1 MPPLQV
7 HLPLRRRILLQITM
21 KKLLQLLVM
30 LCLSSAAMAETFTIE
45 DIRVQGLQRISA
57 GTVFNYLSVKVG
69 DEMTDNDARGII
81 RSLFKSK
88 YFDDVQVERDGNV
101 LVIIV
106 DERPAISS
114 IELIGNK
121 DLDSAELLKSL
132 RDIGFGEG
140 QVFEQAMLE
149 RVELELERQ
158 YFSRGK
164 YGVAIESEVTPLS
177 RNRVAIQITMAEGV
191 VATIKDINIVGN
203 NSYEQDE
210 LTTEFQTTT
219 GTLLSFITKDNQYSR
234 QKLSADLET
243 LRSFYL
249 DRGFVDFT
257 VESTQVSIS
266 DDKKNIF
273 ITINISEGDKYKIN
287 EVRLAGNLIVP
298 EQELFKLVTI
308 SRNSV
313 FSRKAITNSTENLT
327 DRLGNDGYAFANV
340 NAVPEINAEEKEVD
354 LTFFVDPGRRAYV
367 RRINISGNSKSRDE
381 VLRREFRQ
389 QESAWISTEKV
400 EQSKQRVSRLGYFE
414 DVNVET
420 IPVPGVQDQ
429 VDLDFSV
436 TETPSGSL
444 SAGIGFSQSD
454 GLIFNANITQ
464 KNFLGSGKHIRFGFN
479 NSSINTVYS
488 FGYTNPFLTVDGISR
503 GFNAFYRKTDADQ
516 ANIARFTLDA
526 FGGDMTFGIPISED
540 NRINLGL
547 GYEHTEVELPSFQ
560 NERITRYEEYL
571 EREGDTFDTVTLN
584 LGWSSDSR
592 DNALLPTSGISQS
605 VSAEVAIP
613 GPSLQFYK
621 LRYKVNAYRPIS
633 DSLTFAVRGEFG
645 YGDAYGSTEEYPFF
659 QNFYA
664 GGIRSVRGF
673 QANTLG
679 VRETTPDGDD
689 EPLGGNLLVTGGA
702 EVIFPVPFTD
712 NKLKSFRLSAFTD
725 FGNVYDVD
733 QDFDAGLLRY
743 SAGLSAIWI
752 SPFGAMSFSI
762 AAPIKKEDGDET
774 EAFQFSLGSTF

>member
-1 MPPLQV
+1 M
-7 HLPLRRRILLQITM
+7 R
-21 KKLLQLLVM
+21 KLLQFLVM
-30 LCLSSAAMAETFTIE
+30 LCLSAAVMAETFTIE
-45 DIRVQGLQRISA
+45 DIRVEGLQRISA
-57 GTVFNYLSVKVG
+57 GTVFNYLPVKVG
-69 DEMTDNDARGII
+69 DEMSDNDARGII
-81 RSLFKSK
+81 RSLYKSK
-88 YFDDVQVERDGNV
+88 YFNDVQVERQDNV
-101 LVIIV
+101 LVIKV
-106 DERPAISS
+106 QERPAISS
-114 IELIGNK
+114 IELVGNK
-121 DLDSAELLKSL
+121 DMDSGELLKSL
-132 RDIGFGEG
+132 REIGFGEG

-177 RNRVAIQITMAEGV
+177 RNRVAIRITMAEGV

-203 NSYEQDE
+203 DSFEQEE
-210 LTTEFQTTT
+210 LTEEFQTTT

-249 DRGFVDFT
+249 DRGYVDFT

-266 DDKKNIF
+266 DDKKNMF
-273 ITINISEGDKYKIN
+273 ITINISEGDKYKID

-298 EQELFKLVTI
+298 EEELFPLVTI
-308 SRNSV
+308 KQNSV
-313 FSRKAITNSTENLT
+313 FSRKAITKSTENLT
-327 DRLGNDGYAFANV
+327 NRLGNDGYAFANV
-340 NAVPEINAEEKEVD
+340 NAVPEIDREAKEVD

-367 RRINISGNSKSRDE
+367 RRIQISGNSKTRDE
-381 VLRREFRQ
+381 VLRREMRQ

-400 EQSKQRVSRLGYFE
+400 EQSKSRISRLGYFE
-414 DVNVET
+414 NVNVET

-429 VDLDFSV
+429 VDLDFGV

-444 SAGIGFSQSD
+444 SAGVGYSQSD
-454 GLIFNANITQ
+454 GIIFNANVTQ

-488 FGYTNPFLTVDGISR
+488 FGYTNPYATIDGISQ
-503 GFNAFYRKTDADQ
+503 GFNAYYRKTDADE
-516 ANIARFTLDA
+516 ANIARYTLDA
-526 FGGDMTFGIPISED
+526 FGGDFTYGIPISEE
-540 NRINLGL
+540 NRIDLGF
-547 GYEHTEVELPSFQ
+547 GYERTEIDLPSTD
-560 NERITRYEEYL
+560 RILRYEEFID
-571 EREGDTFDTVTLN
+571 REGDSFDTVTLN
-584 LGWSSDSR
+584 AGWSSDSR
-592 DNALLPTSGISQS
+592 NSAILPTSGIAQS

-621 LRYKVNAYRPIS
+621 LRYKANAYKPLS
-633 DSLTFAVRGEFG
+633 DDLTFAIRGEFG
-645 YGDAYGSTEEYPFF
+645 YGDAYGDTNEFPFF
-659 QNFYA
+659 ENFYA

-679 VRETTPDGDD
+679 VKERTSDGDE
-689 EPLGGNLLVTGGA
+689 EPVGGNLLVSGGA
-702 EVIFPVPFTD
+702 EIIFPVPFMD
-712 NKLKSFRLSAFTD
+712 KSLKSFRLSAFTD
-725 FGNVYDVD
+725 FGNVYDVN

-752 SPFGAMSFSI
+752 SPFGAMTFSI
-762 AAPIKKEDGDET
+762 AAPLKKEDGDET

>member
-1 MPPLQV
+1 MNK
-7 HLPLRRRILLQITM
+7 LLQILV
-21 KKLLQLLVM
+21 LLCVTSVAL
-30 LCLSSAAMAETFTIE
+30 AENFIIE
-45 DIRVQGLQRISA
+45 DIRVEGLQRISA
-57 GTVFNYLSVKVG
+57 GTVFNFLPVKVG

-81 RSLFKSK
+81 RSLYKSK
-88 YFDDVQVERDGNV
+88 YFNDVQLEQQDNI
-101 LVIIV
+101 LVIKV
-106 DERPAISS
+106 QERPAISS
-114 IELIGNK
+114 IELVGNK
-121 DLDSAELLKSL
+121 DMDSAELLKSL
-132 RDIGFGEG
+132 RELGFGEG

-177 RNRVAIQITMAEGV
+177 RNRVAIRITMAEGV
-191 VATIKDINIVGN
+191 VATISEINIVGN
-203 NSYEQDE
+203 DSFEQKE

-219 GTLLSFITKDNQYSR
+219 GSLLSFITKDNQYSR

-266 DDKKNIF
+266 DDKKNMF
-273 ITINISEGDKYKIN
+273 ITINLSEGNKYKIN
-287 EVRLAGNLIVP
+287 EVRIAGNLIVP
-298 EQELFKLVTI
+298 EQELFELVTI
-308 SRNSV
+308 NKNSV
-313 FSRKAITNSTENLT
+313 FSRKAITKSTENLT
-327 DRLGNDGYAFANV
+327 DRLGNEGYAFANV
-340 NAVPEINAEEKEVD
+340 NAVPDINREEQEVN

-367 RRINISGNSKSRDE
+367 RRINISGNSKTRDE

-400 EQSKQRVSRLGYFE
+400 EQSKARVSRLGYF
-414 DVNVET
+414 DNVNVET
-420 IPVPGVQDQ
+420 IPVAGVQDQ

-436 TETPSGSL
+436 SETPSGSL
-444 SAGIGFSQSD
+444 SAGVGYSQSD
-454 GLIFNANITQ
+454 GIIFNANVTQ

-479 NSSINTVYS
+479 NSSINTIYS
-488 FGYTNPFLTVDGISR
+488 FGYTNPFATVDGISQ
-503 GFNAFYRKTDADQ
+503 GFNAFYRKTDADE
-516 ANIARFTLDA
+516 ANIARYTLDA
-526 FGGDMTFGIPISED
+526 FGGDITYGIPISEE

-547 GYEHTEVELPSFQ
+547 GYEHTEVDLPSRASD
-560 NERITRYEEYL
+560 RITRYVDYL
-571 EREGDTFDTVTLN
+571 EREGNSFDTVTLN

-605 VSAEVAIP
+605 LSAEVAIP
-613 GPSLQFYK
+613 GPSLEYYK
-621 LRYKVNAYRPIS
+621 LRYKASAYRPIS

-645 YGDAYGSTEEYPFF
+645 YGDAYGSTEEFPFF

-679 VRETTPDGDD
+679 VRERTADGDD

-702 EVIFPVPFTD
+702 EIIFPVPFME
-712 NKLKSFRLSAFTD
+712 KSLKSFRLSAFTD

-743 SAGLSAIWI
+743 SAGLSAIWV
-752 SPFGAMSFSI
+752 SPFGAMTFSI
-762 AAPIKKEDGDET
+762 AAPLNKEDGDET

>member
-1 MPPLQV
+1 M
-7 HLPLRRRILLQITM
+7 R
-21 KKLLQLLVM
+21 KLLQFLVM
-30 LCLSSAAMAETFTIE
+30 LCLSAAVMAETFTIE
-45 DIRVQGLQRISA
+45 DIRVEGLQRISA
-57 GTVFNYLSVKVG
+57 GTVFNYLPVKVG

-81 RSLFKSK
+81 RSLYKSK
-88 YFDDVQVERDGNV
+88 YFEDVQVERQDNV
-101 LVIIV
+101 LVIKV
-106 DERPAISS
+106 QERPAISS
-114 IELIGNK
+114 IELVGNK
-121 DLDSAELLKSL
+121 DMDSAELLKSL

-177 RNRVAIQITMAEGV
+177 RNRVAIRITMAEGV

-203 NSYEQDE
+203 DSFEQEE
-210 LTTEFQTTT
+210 LTEEFQTTT

-249 DRGFVDFT
+249 DRGYVDFT

-266 DDKKNIF
+266 DDKKNMF
-273 ITINISEGDKYKIN
+273 ITINITEGEKYKID

-298 EQELFKLVTI
+298 EEELFDLVTI
-308 SRNSV
+308 KQNSV
-313 FSRKAITNSTENLT
+313 FSRKAITKSTENLT
-327 DRLGNDGYAFANV
+327 NRLGNDGYAFANV
-340 NAVPEINAEEKEVD
+340 NAVPEIDREAKEVD

-367 RRINISGNSKSRDE
+367 RRIQIAGNSKTRDE
-381 VLRREFRQ
+381 VLRREMRQ
-389 QESAWISTEKV
+389 QESAWIATDKV
-400 EQSKQRVSRLGYFE
+400 EQSKARISRLGYFE
-414 DVNVET
+414 NVNVET

-429 VDLDFSV
+429 VDLNYGV

-444 SAGIGFSQSD
+444 SAGVGYSQSD
-454 GLIFNANITQ
+454 GIIFNANVTQ

-488 FGYTNPFLTVDGISR
+488 FGYTNPYATIDGISQ
-503 GFNAFYRKTDADQ
+503 GFNAYYRKTDADE
-516 ANIARFTLDA
+516 ANIARYTLDA
-526 FGGDMTFGIPISED
+526 FGGDFTYGIPISEE
-540 NRINLGL
+540 NRIDLGF
-547 GYEHTEVELPSFQ
+547 GYEHTEIDLPSTD
-560 NERITRYEEYL
+560 RILRYEEFID
-571 EREGDTFDTVTLN
+571 REGDSFDTVTLN
-584 LGWSSDSR
+584 AGWSSDSR
-592 DNALLPTSGISQS
+592 DSAILPTSGIAQS
-605 VSAEVAIP
+605 VNAEVAIP

-621 LRYKVNAYRPIS
+621 LRYKANAYRPITE
-633 DSLTFAVRGEFG
+633 DLTFAIRGEFG
-645 YGDAYGSTEEYPFF
+645 YGDAYGDTNEFPFF
-659 QNFYA
+659 ENFYA

-679 VRETTPDGDD
+679 VKERTSDGDE
-689 EPLGGNLLVTGGA
+689 EPVGGNLLVSGGA
-702 EVIFPVPFTD
+702 EVIFPVPFMDKT
-712 NKLKSFRLSAFTD
+712 LKSFRLSAFTD
-725 FGNVYDVD
+725 FGNVYDVN

-752 SPFGAMSFSI
+752 SPFGAMTFSI
-762 AAPIKKEDGDET
+762 AAPLSKEDGDET

>member
-1 MPPLQV
+1 M
-7 HLPLRRRILLQITM
+7 R
-21 KKLLQLLVM
+21 KLLQFLVM
-30 LCLSSAAMAETFTIE
+30 LCLSAAVMAETFTIE
-45 DIRVQGLQRISA
+45 DIRVEGLQRISA
-57 GTVFNYLSVKVG
+57 GTVFNYLPVKVG
-69 DEMTDNDARGII
+69 DEMSDNDARGII
-81 RSLFKSK
+81 RSLYKSK
-88 YFDDVQVERDGNV
+88 YFNDVQVERQDSV
-101 LVIIV
+101 LVIKV
-106 DERPAISS
+106 QERPAISS
-114 IELIGNK
+114 IELVGNK
-121 DLDSAELLKSL
+121 DMDSGELLKSL
-132 RDIGFGEG
+132 REIGFGEG

-177 RNRVAIQITMAEGV
+177 RNRVAIRITMAEGV

-203 NSYEQDE
+203 DSFEQEE
-210 LTTEFQTTT
+210 LTEEFQTTT

-249 DRGFVDFT
+249 DRGYVDFT

-266 DDKKNIF
+266 DDKKNMF
-273 ITINISEGDKYKIN
+273 ITINISEGDKYKID

-298 EQELFKLVTI
+298 EEELFPLVTI
-308 SRNSV
+308 KQNSV
-313 FSRKAITNSTENLT
+313 FSRKAITKSTENLT
-327 DRLGNDGYAFANV
+327 NRLGNDGYAFANV
-340 NAVPEINAEEKEVD
+340 NAVPEIDREAKEVD

-367 RRINISGNSKSRDE
+367 RRIQISGNSKTRDE
-381 VLRREFRQ
+381 VLRREMRQ

-400 EQSKQRVSRLGYFE
+400 EQSKSRISRLGYFE
-414 DVNVET
+414 NVNVET

-429 VDLDFSV
+429 VDLDFGV

-444 SAGIGFSQSD
+444 SAGVGYSQSD
-454 GLIFNANITQ
+454 GIIFNANVTQ

-488 FGYTNPFLTVDGISR
+488 FGYTNPYATIDGISQ
-503 GFNAFYRKTDADQ
+503 GFNAYYRKTDADE
-516 ANIARFTLDA
+516 ANIARYTLDA
-526 FGGDMTFGIPISED
+526 FGGDFTYGIPISEE
-540 NRINLGL
+540 NRIDLGF
-547 GYEHTEVELPSFQ
+547 GYERTEIDLPSTD
-560 NERITRYEEYL
+560 RILRYEEFID
-571 EREGDTFDTVTLN
+571 REGDSFDTVTLN
-584 LGWSSDSR
+584 AGWSSDSR
-592 DNALLPTSGISQS
+592 NSAILPTSGIAQS

-621 LRYKVNAYRPIS
+621 LRYKANAYKPLS
-633 DSLTFAVRGEFG
+633 DDLTFAIRGEFG
-645 YGDAYGSTEEYPFF
+645 YGDAYGDTNEFPFF
-659 QNFYA
+659 ENFYA

-679 VRETTPDGDD
+679 VKERTSDGDE
-689 EPLGGNLLVTGGA
+689 EPVGGNLLVSGGA
-702 EVIFPVPFTD
+702 EIIFPVPFMD
-712 NKLKSFRLSAFTD
+712 KSLKSFRLSAFTD
-725 FGNVYDVD
+725 FGNVYDVN

-752 SPFGAMSFSI
+752 SPFGAMTFSI
-762 AAPIKKEDGDET
+762 AAPLKKEDGDET

>member
-1 MPPLQV
+1 M
-7 HLPLRRRILLQITM
+7 R
-21 KKLLQLLVM
+21 KLLQVLVM
-30 LCLSSAAMAETFTIE
+30 LCLSAAVMAETFTIE
-45 DIRVQGLQRISA
+45 DIRVEGLQRISA
-57 GTVFNYLSVKVG
+57 GTVFNYLPVKVG

-81 RSLFKSK
+81 RSLYKSK
-88 YFDDVQVERDGNV
+88 YFEDVQVERQDNV
-101 LVIIV
+101 LVIKV
-106 DERPAISS
+106 QERPAISS
-114 IELIGNK
+114 IELVGNK
-121 DLDSAELLKSL
+121 DMDSAELLKSL

-177 RNRVAIQITMAEGV
+177 RNRVAIRITMAEGV

-203 NSYEQDE
+203 DSFEQEE
-210 LTTEFQTTT
+210 LTEEFQTTT

-249 DRGFVDFT
+249 DRGYVDFT

-266 DDKKNIF
+266 DDKKNMF
-273 ITINISEGDKYKIN
+273 ITINITEGEKYKID

-298 EQELFKLVTI
+298 EEELFDLVTI
-308 SRNSV
+308 KQNSV
-313 FSRKAITNSTENLT
+313 FSRKAITKSTENLT
-327 DRLGNDGYAFANV
+327 NRLGNDGYAFANV
-340 NAVPEINAEEKEVD
+340 NAVPEIDREAKEVD

-367 RRINISGNSKSRDE
+367 RRIQIAGNSKTRDE
-381 VLRREFRQ
+381 VLRREMRQ
-389 QESAWISTEKV
+389 QESAWIATDKV
-400 EQSKQRVSRLGYFE
+400 EQSKARISRLGYFE
-414 DVNVET
+414 NVNVET

-429 VDLDFSV
+429 VDLNYGV

-444 SAGIGFSQSD
+444 SAGVGYSQSD
-454 GLIFNANITQ
+454 GIIFNANVTQ

-488 FGYTNPFLTVDGISR
+488 FGYTNPYATIDGISQ
-503 GFNAFYRKTDADQ
+503 GFNAYYRKTDADE
-516 ANIARFTLDA
+516 ANIARYTLDA
-526 FGGDMTFGIPISED
+526 FGGDFTYGIPISEE
-540 NRINLGL
+540 NRIDLGF
-547 GYEHTEVELPSFQ
+547 GYEHTEIDLPSTD
-560 NERITRYEEYL
+560 RILRYEEFID
-571 EREGDTFDTVTLN
+571 REGDSFDTVTLN
-584 LGWSSDSR
+584 AGWSSDSR
-592 DNALLPTSGISQS
+592 DSAILPTSGIAQS
-605 VSAEVAIP
+605 VNAEVAIP

-621 LRYKVNAYRPIS
+621 LRYKANAYRPITE
-633 DSLTFAVRGEFG
+633 DLTFAIRGEFG
-645 YGDAYGSTEEYPFF
+645 YGDAYGDTNEFPFF
-659 QNFYA
+659 ENFYA

-679 VRETTPDGDD
+679 VKERTSDGDE
-689 EPLGGNLLVTGGA
+689 EPVGGNLLVSGGA
-702 EVIFPVPFTD
+702 EVIFPVPFMDKT
-712 NKLKSFRLSAFTD
+712 LKSFRLSAFTD
-725 FGNVYDVD
+725 FGNVYDVN

-752 SPFGAMSFSI
+752 SPFGAMTFSI
-762 AAPIKKEDGDET
+762 AAPLSKEDGDET

>member
-1 MPPLQV
+1 MNKL
-7 HLPLRRRILLQITM
+7 LPILLF
-21 KKLLQLLVM
+21 
-30 LCLSSAAMAETFTIE
+30 LSFISVAKAESFTIE
-45 DIRVQGLQRISA
+45 DIRIEGLQRISA
-57 GTVFNYLSVKVG
+57 GTVFNYLPVKVG
-69 DEMTDNDARGII
+69 DTMTDNDAKGII

-88 YFDDVQVERDGNV
+88 YFNDVEVERQDGV
-101 LVIIV
+101 LVIKV
-106 DERPAISS
+106 KERPAISS
-114 IELIGNK
+114 IELVGNK
-121 DLDSAELLKSL
+121 DMDSAELLKSL
-132 RDIGFGEG
+132 REIGFGEG

-164 YGVAIESEVTPLS
+164 YGVAISSEVTPLS
-177 RNRVAIQITMAEGV
+177 RNRVAIRITMAEGV
-191 VATIKDINIVGN
+191 VATISDINIVGN
-203 NSYEQDE
+203 HAFDDE
-210 LTTEFQTTT
+210 ELMTDFQTTT
-219 GTLLSFITKDNQYSR
+219 GSLLSFLTKDNQYSR

-266 DDKKNIF
+266 DDKKHMF
-273 ITINISEGDKYKIN
+273 ITINISEGEKYKIN

-298 EQELFKLVTI
+298 EEELFKLVTI
-308 SRNSV
+308 RENSV
-313 FSRKAITNSTENLT
+313 FSRKAITKSTENLT
-327 DRLGNDGYAFANV
+327 NRLGNDGYAFANV
-340 NAVPEINAEEKEVD
+340 NAVPEIDREKREVD

-367 RRINISGNSKSRDE
+367 RRINISGNSKTRDE

-400 EQSKQRVSRLGYFE
+400 EQSKARVSRLGYFE
-414 DVNVET
+414 NVNVET
-420 IPVPGVQDQ
+420 IPVAGVQDQ
-429 VDLDFSV
+429 VDLDFGV

-454 GLIFNANITQ
+454 GLIFNANVTQ

-479 NSSINTVYS
+479 NSSINTIYS
-488 FGYTNPFLTVDGISR
+488 FGYTNPFVTVDGISQ
-503 GFNAFYRKTDADQ
+503 GFNAFYRETDADE
-516 ANIARFTLDA
+516 ANIATYTLDA
-526 FGGDMTFGIPISED
+526 FGGDITFGIPISEE
-540 NRINLGL
+540 NRINLGV
-547 GYEHTEVELPSFQ
+547 GYERTQIDLPSD
-560 NERITRYEEYL
+560 NTISRYSDFID
-571 EREGDTFDTVTLN
+571 REGDTFDTVTLN
-584 LGWSSDSR
+584 LGWSSDDR
-592 DNALLPTSGISQS
+592 NNALLPTSGVSQTLTGEFA
-605 VSAEVAIP
+605 VP
-613 GPSLQFYK
+613 GPSLQYYK
-621 LRYKVNAYRPIS
+621 LKYKANAYHPIN
-633 DSLTFAVRGEFG
+633 DTFTFALRGEFG
-645 YGDAYGSTEEYPFF
+645 YGESYGDTEEFPFF

-679 VRETTPDGDD
+679 VKEDD
-689 EPLGGNLLVTGGA
+689 EPLGGNLLVSGGA
-702 EVIFPVPFTD
+702 EVIFPVPFMKKT
-712 NKLKSFRLSAFTD
+712 LKSFRLSAFTD

-762 AAPIKKEDGDET
+762 AAPLKKEDGDET